1 MSKWTPEPWT
11 IGAGSH
17 VCGMWSGMIRVESPE
32 DFHSNGIKY
41 PDGSTRSFTNVV
53 CGTTGHSETARE
65 NMLRIVACVN
75 AMAGIPDPA
84 AFVEEAK
91 ALRSQVAD
99 LTAQRTAHFEDI
111 NTALTRAGVNLCE
124 IDTYGGAIDSLT
136 VQRDAMVEA
145 IELYLEAP
153 RECDGLCDTTE
164 CSSYKLRSALA
175 LIKQP

>member
-1 MSKWTPEPWT
+1 MSKHTPEPWT

-32 DFHSNGIKY
+32 DFHSNGIDY

-84 AFVEEAK
+84 AFVERAK
-91 ALRSQVAD
+91 RIEDAARD
-99 LTAQRTAHFEDI
+99 LIGCWQDDI
-111 NTALTRAGVNLCE
+111 SPLTNPIERLITALETN
-124 IDTYGGAIDSLT
+124 
-136 VQRDAMVEA
+136 
-145 IELYLEAP
+145 P
-153 RECDGLCDTTE
+153 
-164 CSSYKLRSALA
+164 
-175 LIKQP
+175 

>member
-32 DFHSNGIKY
+32 DFHSNGIEY

-75 AMAGIPDPA
+75 AMAGIPDPE
-84 AFVEEAK
+84 AFVERAKRIEEAAK
-91 ALRSQVAD
+91 KLAAD
-99 LTAQRTAHFEDI
+99 HL
-111 NTALTRAGVNLCE
+111 
-124 IDTYGGAIDSLT
+124 
-136 VQRDAMVEA
+136 
-145 IELYLEAP
+145 
-153 RECDGLCDTTE
+153 
-164 CSSYKLRSALA
+164 ALA
-175 LIKQP
+175 LKETPL